1 DEGASLEMFYF
12 HSDHLGSSN
21 FITNIV
27 GEISQHME
35 YTAFGEM
42 FVEEHKNSNNSPY
55 KFNAKELDEET
66 GNYYYGARYYNPK
79 WSVWLS
85 VDPLAEKYPGWSPYN
100 YTLNNPV
107 RFTDPTGMV
116 VEESQGPTD
125 HWKLNDSGKL
135 ELIKKTDDDFNVFF
149 DENGNKLFQTNEQ
162 SEELKSEEWE
172 GKSDEY
178 INKMKTVFI
187 EIANEEEVY
196 NTMEQRAEETGFDES
211 IITLEQMKSVGN
223 EYQDIGPILG
233 VLDGIKEAPKWGVN
247 PGSAAKSIL
256 QQAGKSIYKGSTGTD
271 ITKDVKN
278 YANRAWQGI
287 KDFATDFSNGTFM
300 DYFILK

>member
-1 DEGASLEMFYF
+1 
-12 HSDHLGSSN
+12 
-21 FITNIV
+21 
-27 GEISQHME
+27 
-35 YTAFGEM
+35 M